1 MWLDLPGRELRQSLV
16 SCHPMECRIHSI
28 ARENTSP
35 LVTLLTEG
43 EFEEGL
49 CSGEIKQSAGTVVFM

>member
-1 MWLDLPGRELRQSLV
+1 
-16 SCHPMECRIHSI
+16 MECRIHSI
-28 ARENTSP
+28 ARENTLP